1 MRSYA
6 EAAAVLF
13 LAVSPAV
20 SVAAD
25 RRGPKPVARALAL
38 LEGSDPAGEGLLRK
52 PRPSPL
58 SPAFRAAVMAALPRE
73 GELAPTAAEA
83 AKIAT
88 LEPIFDA
95 HDRKGLIVIKVID
108 AGYAFVGL
116 HARMVLLLS
125 RDALSVVT
133 ADELQA
139 MTVHELAHELFW
151 DEYQAALVAR
161 DEARMQ
167 ELELLC
173 DGIAV
178 FTLKKLQRSPDSLIR
193 AITEMTRHNERLGTR
208 DAVRSHVSVKARG
221 DFIRKVSVLVDR
233 SRHGALSR

>member
-1 MRSYA
+1 MRSYCQ
-6 EAAAVLF
+6 AAVLF
-13 LAVSPAV
+13 LAVVPAV

-25 RRGPKPVARALAL
+25 RRAPKPVARALAL
-38 LEGSDPAGEGLLRK
+38 FEGSDPSGEGLLRK

-58 SPAFRAAVMAALPRE
+58 SPAYRAAVVAALPRE
-73 GELAPTAAEA
+73 GELAPTADES
-83 AKIAT
+83 AKIDS
-88 LEPIFDA
+88 LEPIFGF
-95 HDRKGLIVIKVID
+95 HERKGLIIVKVID

-139 MTVHELAHELFW
+139 LTVHELAHELFW
-151 DEYQAALVAR
+151 DEYQAALVAK

-178 FTLKKLQRSPDSLIR
+178 FTLKKLQRSPDSLIS
-193 AITEMTRHNERLGTR
+193 AITKMVRHNERLGTR
-208 DAVRSHVSVKARG
+208 DAVGSHVSVKDRR
-221 DFIRKVSVLVDR
+221 DFIKKVSVLVDR
-233 SRHGALSR
+233 PRHGALSR